1 MIFLNVA
8 GGILG
13 LYLGGELLVR
23 GAVRFSRVLNIRPIV
38 VGLTVVAFGTS
49 APELATSLVAAF
61 RGAPDVVMGNV
72 IGSNILNI
80 GAVLG
85 IAALISPL
93 KTTAPFLK
101 REVPFMLGSY
111 AILFLFIPNGLL
123 GRLEGLLLFSFLCVY
138 LITLYGER
146 REGTEVAHTVA
157 GEDGVA
163 RRVVFSLLEMAAGVG
178 ILVLGASWL
187 VHGAVSIARSYG
199 VSERIIGLTMV
210 AFGTSLPEL
219 ASCVVAAAKKQS
231 ELVLGNLVGSSIFN
245 VLAILGLTALV
256 HPVAVRP
263 AAVNIDILI
272 MLGFGV
278 VALALLSIGR
288 TMRRWA
294 GGVLVV
300 LYVIYLVSLFT

>member
-23 GAVRFSRVLNIRPIV
+23 GAVRFSRILRIRPLV

-49 APELATSLVAAF
+49 APELATSMVAAF

-85 IAALISPL
+85 IAALIFPL
-93 KTTAPFLK
+93 QTTAPFLR
-101 REVPFMLGSY
+101 REMPFMLGSC
-111 AILFLFIPNGLL
+111 AILFLFVPNGLL
-123 GRLEGLLLFSFLCVY
+123 GRLEGLLLFSLLCFY

-146 REGTEVAHTVA
+146 REGMERGVDITR
-157 GEDGVA
+157 GDGDV
-163 RRVVFSLLEMAAGVG
+163 RRIIFSLLEIAAGIG

-219 ASCVVAAAKKQS
+219 ASCVVAAGKKQS

-245 VLAILGLTALV
+245 VLAILGITALA
-256 HPVAVRP
+256 HPVAVKP
-263 AAVNIDILI
+263 VVVNIDLLI

-278 VALALLSIGR
+278 VALALLSVGKK
-288 TMRRWA
+288 MKRWE
-294 GGVLVV
+294 GGLLLLLYG
-300 LYVIYLVSLFT
+300 LYVVYLFT